1 MCGFSVHSAQFIEGS
16 AFCECY
22 IPRRT
27 HGGYFIGKRYSTGRS
42 IIIGRCNG

>member
-1 MCGFSVHSAQFIEGS
+1 MCGFSIHSAQFFECGT
-16 AFCECY
+16 FCECY
-22 IPRRT
+22 MARWT